1 MEITKQEGLVSLVVE
16 DGHELCRQTTGDEA
30 IALQSRIEALR
41 TRYLDLTT
49 VTDAK
54 IALLSEA
61 LPLSEKFY
69 DGYDIVQQW
78 MDALERDLRTI
89 DQVLMMILCVTRH
102 TTITEY

>member
-1 MEITKQEGLVSLVVE
+1 MEITKQEALVSMVVE

-41 TRYLDLTT
+41 ARYLDLTA

-54 IALLSEA
+54 IAIISEA
-61 LPLSEKFY
+61 LPLSEKFH

-78 MDALERDLRTI
+78 MDAVEQDLQTV
-89 DQVLMMILCVTRH
+89 DQVLIMN
-102 TTITEY
+102 